1 MLLCLSFIATTYAV
15 DRKYVIDS
23 QQEKE
28 TTKKALLAQL
38 APLIVLREIGMPA
51 EDASLFS
58 DAYMNGAMV
67 EGHEAQVDYN
77 YRHAQR
83 VLAALPSQYS
93 NEFMRLTYQWV
104 GPSALLRDEVAD
116 AVDLTLEQKRKVQEV
131 FFEYSERIVPA
142 NRSDFSYQMTPEE
155 RRAYNTRSQQI
166 VNDGDREL
174 LNVLTPDQITKW
186 KELLGA
192 PSPAL
197 EEFRNYCD
205 KYRYQE
211 DMKPNNH

>member
-1 MLLCLSFIATTYAV
+1 MRAIQILLLCLSLTVAAYAG

-23 QQEKE
+23 QREKE
-28 TTKKALLAQL
+28 TVKKALLATL
-38 APLIVLREIGMPA
+38 APLTVLREIGMPVTEA
-51 EDASLFS
+51 TLFMR
-58 DAYMNGAMV
+58 AHINGAMV

-83 VLAALPSQYS
+83 VLADLPSQYS

-104 GPSALLRDEVAD
+104 GPSALLREEVAN

-131 FFEYSERIVPA
+131 YFEFSERIVPA

-155 RRAYNTRSQQI
+155 RRAYNTMSQKI
-166 VNDGDREL
+166 KNDGDREL
-174 LNVLTPDQITKW
+174 LDVLTPDQITKW

-197 EEFRNYCD
+197 EEFRDYCD
-205 KYRYQE
+205 KYR
-211 DMKPNNH
+211 

>member
-1 MLLCLSFIATTYAV
+1 MRAIQILLLCLSLTTATYAG

-23 QQEKE
+23 LKEKIIV
-28 TTKKALLAQL
+28 KKALLSQL

-51 EDASLFS
+51 EDATLFS
-58 DAYMNGAMV
+58 DAYRNAAMV

-83 VLAALPSQYS
+83 VLADLPSQYS

-104 GPSALLRDEVAD
+104 GPSALLREEVAD
-116 AVDLTLEQKRKVQEV
+116 AVELTLEQKKKVQEV

-166 VNDGDREL
+166 INDGDREL
-174 LNVLTPDQITKW
+174 LDVLTPDQITKW

-197 EEFRNYCD
+197 KEFRDYCD
-205 KYRYQE
+205 KNR
-211 DMKPNNH
+211 